1 MPLLNNPDFDSHV
14 DFDAEFEHVPSS
26 LKQQPVSQKDD
37 SEHSSLDDLNRLSQ
51 FSDDV
56 QTQLSPDFVFSQHD
70 CSDGCCADTFNELIK
85 KIDIT
90 TRIISK
96 NALVFIRLAKYSQPL
111 FMSAYL

>member
-1 MPLLNNPDFDSHV
+1 MQQPLLHSCMELQDMPLLNNPDFDSHV

-56 QTQLSPDFVFSQHD
+56 
-70 CSDGCCADTFNELIK
+70 
-85 KIDIT
+85 
-90 TRIISK
+90 
-96 NALVFIRLAKYSQPL
+96 
-111 FMSAYL
+111 

>member
-56 QTQLSPDFVFSQHD
+56 
-70 CSDGCCADTFNELIK
+70 
-85 KIDIT
+85 
-90 TRIISK
+90 
-96 NALVFIRLAKYSQPL
+96 
-111 FMSAYL
+111 